1 MKSAKYLFFNA
12 ILLLMITGIIP
23 GQALAAPKA
32 TFPEPAH
39 NFGTLP
45 DSGIHNHTFTVQN
58 TGDEELVLE
67 RIITDCGCAT
77 TESDKVI
84 APGQQ
89 GTITVSFNSGGYQDV
104 TVKRK
109 IRVYT
114 NDPENDPAVLTISA
128 FVEAPVNITPQRVSF
143 TGVPG
148 EPMSR
153 TVTITPSERYPLKIV
168 SAEAR
173 FGQNIRLEFKE
184 DLTGDEPVYYV
195 TIYNTRET
203 SGKYVDTIILKTDN
217 AEVPEVSIRVNG
229 TILTIN

>member
-1 MKSAKYLFFNA
+1 MKSAKYVFFNA
-12 ILLLMITGIIP
+12 ILLLMAVGFLYGP
-23 GQALAAPKA
+23 ACAAPQA
-32 TFPEPAH
+32 VFLEPAY
-39 NFGTLP
+39 NFGSLP
-45 DSGIHNHTFTVQN
+45 DSGIHSHTFIIQN

-77 TESDKVI
+77 TESDKAI

-89 GTITVSFNSGGYQDV
+89 GKITVSFNSSGYQDFTV
-104 TVKRK
+104 TRK

-114 NDPENDPAVLTISA
+114 NDPAHDPTILTISA
-128 FVEAPVNITPQRVSF
+128 FVEAPLNMTPQRVSF

-153 TVTITPSERYPLKIV
+153 TVTITPTDRYPLKVV

-173 FGQNIRLEFKE
+173 FGQNIRFEFKE
-184 DLTGDEPVYYV
+184 DLTGIKPVYYV

-203 SGKYVDTIILKTDN
+203 AGRYTDTVILKTDN
-217 AEVPEVSIRVNG
+217 PDVPEVSIRVNG